1 MQLKHRLKQFTA
13 VALSCLS
20 VISTPLTAY
29 AVGGNTGSGDNEG
42 IHGGCGPTWVQ
53 TVLTP
58 VQNFK
63 SILTLPFQTA
73 IRDIW

>member
-1 MQLKHRLKQFTA
+1 MQLRHKLKQFTA
-13 VALSCLS
+13 IALSCLS

-29 AVGGNTGSGDNEG
+29 AVGGNTGSGDMV
-42 IHGGCGPTWVQ
+42 PTWVQ

-63 SILTLPFQTA
+63 SILTLPFQIA
-73 IRDIW
+73 IRAVW